1 MGLKSQIEQD
11 MRSAMKARSEVQL
24 STLRLLLA
32 ALKQQE
38 IDSQLNLSETDVLS
52 IIEKMIKQR
61 RESIR
66 IFLEADRKEL
76 ADKEQA
82 ELDIL
87 ITYMPEQLTEIE
99 IREAVQKAIDTTS
112 AQGPRDMGKVMSLL
126 NSELSGKADFSSI
139 SGIVKEALS

>member
-38 IDSQLNLSETDVLS
+38 IDSQLNLSEPDVLS

-126 NSELSGKADFSSI
+126 KSELSGKADFSSS

>member
-1 MGLKSQIEQD
+1 MSLKSQIEQD

-38 IDSQLNLSETDVLS
+38 IDTRLDLSERDVLK

-66 IFLEADRKEL
+66 IFMDADRKEL

-82 ELDIL
+82 ELYIL
-87 ITYMPEQLTEIE
+87 IAYMPKQLNETE
-99 IREAVQKAIDTTS
+99 IREAVTPVSYTHLTLPTIL
-112 AQGPRDMGKVMSLL
+112 RV
-126 NSELSGKADFSSI
+126 
-139 SGIVKEALS
+139 

>member
-1 MGLKSQIEQD
+1 MSLKSQIEQD
-11 MRSAMKARSEVQL
+11 MRSAMKARSDIEL

-38 IDSQLNLSETDVLS
+38 IDSQLDLTETDVLS

-61 RESIR
+61 KESIR
-66 IFLEADRKEL
+66 IFLEAARRDL
-76 ADKEQA
+76 ADKEQS

-99 IREAVQKAIDTTS
+99 IRKAVQAAIEKTK
-112 AQGPRDMGKVMSLL
+112 AQGPKDMGKVMGLL
-126 NSELSGKADFSSI
+126 KRELSGKADFSLI
-139 SGIVKEALS
+139 SVMVKEALS

>member
-1 MGLKSQIEQD
+1 MSLKSQIEQD

-32 ALKQQE
+32 ALKQRE
-38 IDSQLNLSETDVLS
+38 IDSRLDLSETDVLS

-66 IFLEADRKEL
+66 IFLDADRKEL

-87 ITYMPEQLTEIE
+87 ITYMPKQLDEVE
-99 IREAVQKAIDTTS
+99 IREAVTRAIETTN
-112 AQGPRDMGKVMSLL
+112 AQGPRDMGKVMALL
-126 NSELSGKADFSSI
+126 KIELLGKADFSSI
-139 SGIVKEALS
+139 SGIVKEALL

>member
-1 MGLKSQIEQD
+1 MSLKSQIEQD

-38 IDSQLNLSETDVLS
+38 IDTRLDLSERDVLK

-66 IFLEADRKEL
+66 IFMDADRKEL
-76 ADKEQA
+76 AEKEQA
-82 ELDIL
+82 ELYIL
-87 ITYMPEQLTEIE
+87 IAYMPKQLNETE
-99 IREAVQKAIDTTS
+99 IREAVTRAISETN
-112 AQGPRDMGKVMSLL
+112 AQGPRDMGKVMALL
-126 NSELSGKADFSSI
+126 KSELSGKADFSSI
-139 SGIVKEALS
+139 SGIVKEALL

>member
-1 MGLKSQIEQD
+1 MGLKSLIEQD
-11 MRSAMKARSEVQL
+11 MRSAMKARSDIKL

-38 IDSQLNLSETDVLS
+38 IDSQLDLTEADVLS

-66 IFLEADRKEL
+66 IFLEADRREL
-76 ADKEQA
+76 ADKEQS

-87 ITYMPEQLTEIE
+87 ITYMPEQLTEVE
-99 IREAVQKAIDTTS
+99 IREAVKTAIEKTK
-112 AQGPRDMGKVMSLL
+112 AQGLKDMGKVMGLL
-126 NSELSGKADFSSI
+126 KNELSGKADFSSI
-139 SGIVKEALS
+139 SEMVKEALS

>member
-38 IDSQLNLSETDVLS
+38 IDSQLNLSEPDVLS

-126 NSELSGKADFSSI
+126 KSELSGKADFSSI
-139 SGIVKEALS
+139 SVMVKEALS

>member
-1 MGLKSQIEQD
+1 MGLKSLIEQD
-11 MRSAMKARSEVQL
+11 MRSAMKARSEIRL

-38 IDSQLNLSETDVLS
+38 IDSRLALTETDVLS
-52 IIEKMIKQR
+52 TIEKMIKQR

-76 ADKEQA
+76 ADKEQS

-87 ITYMPEQLTEIE
+87 ITYMPEQLTDVE
-99 IREAVQKAIDTTS
+99 IRQAVQMAVEKTK
-112 AQGPRDMGKVMSLL
+112 AQGPKDMGKVMGLL
-126 NSELSGKADFSSI
+126 KSELSGKADFSSI
-139 SGIVKEALS
+139 SVMVKEALS

>member
-1 MGLKSQIEQD
+1 
-11 MRSAMKARSEVQL
+11 
-24 STLRLLLA
+24 
-32 ALKQQE
+32 
-38 IDSQLNLSETDVLS
+38 VLS

-126 NSELSGKADFSSI
+126 KSELSGKADFSSI

>member
-1 MGLKSQIEQD
+1 MSLKSQIEQD
-11 MRSAMKARSEVQL
+11 MRCAMKARSEVQL

-38 IDSQLNLSETDVLS
+38 IDTRLDLSERDVLK

-66 IFLEADRKEL
+66 IFMDADRKEL
-76 ADKEQA
+76 ADKELA

-87 ITYMPEQLTEIE
+87 IAYMPKQLNDTE
-99 IREAVQKAIDTTS
+99 IREAVTRAISETN
-112 AQGPRDMGKVMSLL
+112 AQGPRDMGKVMALL
-126 NSELSGKADFSSI
+126 KSELSGKADFSSI
-139 SGIVKEALS
+139 SGIVKEALL

>member
-1 MGLKSQIEQD
+1 MGLKSLIEQD
-11 MRSAMKARSEVQL
+11 MRSAMKARSDIKL

-38 IDSQLNLSETDVLS
+38 IDSQLDLTETDVLS

-61 RESIR
+61 KESIR
-66 IFLEADRKEL
+66 IFLEAARRDL
-76 ADKEQA
+76 ADKEQS

-99 IREAVQKAIDTTS
+99 IRTAVQAAIEKTK
-112 AQGPRDMGKVMSLL
+112 AQGPKDMGKVMGLL
-126 NSELSGKADFSSI
+126 KSELSGKADFSLI
-139 SGIVKEALS
+139 SVMVKEALS

>member
-1 MGLKSQIEQD
+1 MGLKSLIEQD
-11 MRSAMKARSEVQL
+11 MRSAMKARSDIEL

-38 IDSQLNLSETDVLS
+38 IDSQLDLTETDVLS

-61 RESIR
+61 KESIR
-66 IFLEADRKEL
+66 IFLEAARRDL
-76 ADKEQA
+76 ADKEQS

-99 IREAVQKAIDTTS
+99 IRKAVQAAIEKTK
-112 AQGPRDMGKVMSLL
+112 AQGPKDMGKVMGLL
-126 NSELSGKADFSSI
+126 KRELSGKADFSLI
-139 SGIVKEALS
+139 SVMVKEALS

>member
-1 MGLKSQIEQD
+1 MSLKSQIEQD
-11 MRSAMKARSEVQL
+11 MRSAMKARSDIKL

-38 IDSQLNLSETDVLS
+38 IDSQLDLNETDVLS

-76 ADKEQA
+76 ADKEQS

-87 ITYMPEQLTEIE
+87 TTYMPEQLTEIE
-99 IREAVQKAIDTTS
+99 IRKAVQAAIEKTK
-112 AQGPRDMGKVMSLL
+112 AQGPKDIGKVMGLL
-126 NSELSGKADFSSI
+126 KSELSGKADFSSI
-139 SGIVKEALS
+139 SVMVKEALF

>member
-1 MGLKSQIEQD
+1 MGLKSLIEQD
-11 MRSAMKARSEVQL
+11 MRSAMKARSEIRL
-24 STLRLLLA
+24 TTLRLLLA

-38 IDSQLNLSETDVLS
+38 IDSRLALTETDVLS

-76 ADKEQA
+76 ADKEQS

-87 ITYMPEQLTEIE
+87 ITYMPEQLTDIE
-99 IREAVQKAIDTTS
+99 IRKAVQTAIERTK
-112 AQGPRDMGKVMSLL
+112 AQGPKDMGKVMGLL
-126 NSELSGKADFSSI
+126 KSELSGKADFSSI
-139 SGIVKEALS
+139 SVMVKEALS

>member
-1 MGLKSQIEQD
+1 MGLKSLIEQD
-11 MRSAMKARSEVQL
+11 MRSAMKARSEIQL

-38 IDSQLNLSETDVLS
+38 IDSQLDLTETDVLL

-76 ADKEQA
+76 ADKEQS

-87 ITYMPEQLTEIE
+87 ITYMPEQLTDIE
-99 IREAVQKAIDTTS
+99 IREAVQTAIEKTK
-112 AQGPRDMGKVMSLL
+112 AQGPKDMGKVMGLL
-126 NSELSGKADFSSI
+126 KSELSGKADFSSI
-139 SGIVKEALS
+139 SVMVKEALS

>member
-66 IFLEADRKEL
+66 IFL
-76 ADKEQA
+76 
-82 ELDIL
+82 
-87 ITYMPEQLTEIE
+87 
-99 IREAVQKAIDTTS
+99 
-112 AQGPRDMGKVMSLL
+112 
-126 NSELSGKADFSSI
+126 
-139 SGIVKEALS
+139 

>member
-1 MGLKSQIEQD
+1 MSLKSQIEQD
-11 MRSAMKARSEVQL
+11 MRSAMKARSDIKL

-38 IDSQLNLSETDVLS
+38 IDSQLDLNETDVLS

-66 IFLEADRKEL
+66 IFLEADRREL
-76 ADKEQA
+76 ADKEQS

-87 ITYMPEQLTEIE
+87 TTYMP
-99 IREAVQKAIDTTS
+99 
-112 AQGPRDMGKVMSLL
+112 
-126 NSELSGKADFSSI
+126 
-139 SGIVKEALS
+139 

>member
-1 MGLKSQIEQD
+1 MGLKSLIEQD
-11 MRSAMKARSEVQL
+11 MRSAMKARSEIQL

-38 IDSQLNLSETDVLS
+38 IDSQLDLTETDVLS
-52 IIEKMIKQR
+52 IIERMIKQR

-76 ADKEQA
+76 ADKEQS

-87 ITYMPEQLTEIE
+87 ITYMPEQLTDIE
-99 IREAVQKAIDTTS
+99 IRKAVQTAIEKAK
-112 AQGPRDMGKVMSLL
+112 AQGPKDMGKVMGLL
-126 NSELSGKADFSSI
+126 KSELSGKADFSSI
-139 SGIVKEALS
+139 SVMVKEALS

>member
-1 MGLKSQIEQD
+1 MSLKSQIEQD

-38 IDSQLNLSETDVLS
+38 IDTRLDLSERDVLK

-66 IFLEADRKEL
+66 IFMDADRKEL

-87 ITYMPEQLTEIE
+87 IAYMPKQLNETE
-99 IREAVQKAIDTTS
+99 IREAVTRAISETN
-112 AQGPRDMGKVMSLL
+112 AQGPRDMGKVMALL
-126 NSELSGKADFSSI
+126 KSELSGKADFSSI
-139 SGIVKEALS
+139 SGIVKEALL

>member
-1 MGLKSQIEQD
+1 MGLKSLIEQD
-11 MRSAMKARSEVQL
+11 MRSAMKARSDIEL

-38 IDSQLNLSETDVLS
+38 IDSQLDLTETDVLS

-61 RESIR
+61 KESIR
-66 IFLEADRKEL
+66 IFLEAARRDL
-76 ADKEQA
+76 ADKEQS

-99 IREAVQKAIDTTS
+99 IRKAVQAAIEKTK
-112 AQGPRDMGKVMSLL
+112 AQGTKDMRKVMGLL
-126 NSELSGKADFSSI
+126 KRELSGKADFSLI
-139 SGIVKEALS
+139 SVMVKEALS

>member
-1 MGLKSQIEQD
+1 MGLKSLIEQD
-11 MRSAMKARSEVQL
+11 MRSAMKARSEIRL

-38 IDSQLNLSETDVLS
+38 IDSRLALTETDVLK

-76 ADKEQA
+76 ADKEQS

-87 ITYMPEQLTEIE
+87 ITYMPEQLTDIE
-99 IREAVQKAIDTTS
+99 IRKAVQTAIE
-112 AQGPRDMGKVMSLL
+112 RLSL
-126 NSELSGKADFSSI
+126 I
-139 SGIVKEALS
+139 HI

>member
-1 MGLKSQIEQD
+1 MSLKSQIEQD

-38 IDSQLNLSETDVLS
+38 IDTRLDLSERDVLK

-66 IFLEADRKEL
+66 IFMDADRKEL

-82 ELDIL
+82 ELYIL
-87 ITYMPEQLTEIE
+87 IAYMPKQLNETE
-99 IREAVQKAIDTTS
+99 IREAVTRAISETN
-112 AQGPRDMGKVMSLL
+112 AQGPRDMGKVMALL
-126 NSELSGKADFSSI
+126 KSELSGKADFSSI
-139 SGIVKEALS
+139 SGIVKEALL